1 MKLAYREA
9 APKMAKPACSLYV
22 PLWLMMAAAHR
33 VQFPGVSS
41 QVLQQ

>member
-33 VQFPGVSS
+33 SNFWG
-41 QVLQQ
+41 